1 VDMSKDLIESGAR
14 GAAGGALIGS
24 VFPGVGTGAGAA
36 YGALM
41 NVLMVG
47 YNAFLRK
54 EQISPNQ
61 MRRLAFFVEQYT
73 FRPTAYGELLPK
85 KGYWMV
91 NNKGYIRRYDL
102 DLASDGRISKDASGN
117 MRAYALDV
125 AGNWIKKNQ
134 FARVNEAQF
143 GFQQNVPAD
152 GKAAVE
158 PSQFV
163 PLKFRE

>member
-1 VDMSKDLIESGAR
+1 
-14 GAAGGALIGS
+14 
-24 VFPGVGTGAGAA
+24 
-36 YGALM
+36 
-41 NVLMVG
+41 
-47 YNAFLRK
+47 
-54 EQISPNQ
+54 

-91 NNKGYIRRYDL
+91 NNKGYIRRYD
-102 DLASDGRISKDASGN
+102 
-117 MRAYALDV
+117 LDV

-163 PLKFRE
+163 PLKFRDK